1 MLTIKAEIQR
11 DKLRQDGSYNV
22 RIRFTKDRKVKR
34 ISTSL
39 FVTKADLTDK
49 FTIRED
55 SLIKQETDRLILHYR
70 TMFTEM
76 HLETEALDV
85 NEIVARLTSREES
98 DKPVDFI
105 QFAKGWI
112 ANSTLKGAAN
122 YTSALNSLIRFNKN
136 EKLYTHQITSDFL
149 QEFMVFLL
157 NESKDRAEQ
166 LKKKGKRV
174 PSTRS
179 TSLYLMSIRK
189 LFNEAVKQYNKP
201 DQGLIRIKNT
211 PFAYFHIPK
220 QEATRKRAIT
230 AEQIRKMAQLPYQ
243 TIYKGIHHTN
253 RFNLAKD
260 CFILSFCMMGINSV
274 DLFNVTEYDGSV
286 LTYYRT
292 KTKGRRM
299 DKAKMMVEVPKML
312 QPLFNKY
319 KDMTGKRIFNFY
331 QSYVN
336 EKAFNKA
343 INKGLKE
350 IGDILGIDDLE
361 YYAARHSWATIAL
374 NKVGISKYV
383 VHNALNHIDESMRV
397 TDIYIERDFS
407 NENKANTKVVKY
419 VFGKR
424 HDKIREITLLYTL
437 N

>member
-70 TMFTEM
+70 TMFTEI

-136 EKLYTHQITSDFL
+136 EKLYTYQITSDFL

-157 NESKDRAEQ
+157 NESKERAEQ

-243 TIYKGIHHTN
+243 TVYKGIHHTN

-260 CFILSFCMMGINSV
+260 CFLLSFCMIGINSV
-274 DLFNVTEYDGSV
+274 DLFNATEYDGKV

-312 QPLFNKY
+312 QPLFNRY
-319 KDMTGKRIFNFY
+319 KDITGKRIFNFY

-383 VHNALNHIDESMRV
+383 VHEALNHIDESMRV

-407 NENKANTKVVKY
+407 NENRANAKVIKY
-419 VFGKR
+419 VFGKLY
-424 HDKIREITLLYTL
+424 DKIQ
-437 N
+437 

>member
-11 DKLRQDGSYNV
+11 DKLRKDGSYNV

-39 FVTKADLTDK
+39 FATKADLTDR
-49 FTIRED
+49 FTIKED
-55 SLIKQETDRLILHYR
+55 SLIKQEADILILHYR
-70 TMFTEM
+70 KMFNEM
-76 HLETEALDV
+76 HLETETLDV
-85 NEIVARLTSREES
+85 NEIVERLNSRDKS
-98 DKPVDFI
+98 GKPVDFI
-105 QFAKGWI
+105 QFAKEWI
-112 ANSTLKGAAN
+112 ANSTLKGAVN
-122 YTSALNSLIRFNKN
+122 YTSALNSLIRFNKS
-136 EKLYTHQITSDFL
+136 EKLYTHQITSEFL
-149 QEFMVFLL
+149 QEFMAFLL
-157 NESKDRAEQ
+157 NESKERAEQ

-179 TSLYLMSIRK
+179 TSLYLMGIRR
-189 LFNEAVKQYNKP
+189 LFKEAVKQYNKP

-211 PFAYFHIPK
+211 PFAYFQIPK

-230 AEQIRKMAQLPYQ
+230 AELIRKIEQLPYQ
-243 TIYKGIHHTN
+243 TVYKGIHHTN

-274 DLFNVTEYDGSV
+274 DLFNATEYDGNT

-292 KTKGRRM
+292 KTRDRRM
-299 DKAKMMVEVPKML
+299 DKAKMIVTVPKIL
-312 QPLFNKY
+312 HPLFEKY
-319 KDMTGKRIFNFY
+319 KDTTGKRIFNFY

-350 IGDILGIDDLE
+350 IGSILKIEDLE

-374 NKVGISKYV
+374 NKVGVSKYV
-383 VHNALNHIDESMRV
+383 VHEALNHIDESMRV

-407 NENKANTKVVKY
+407 NENKANAKVVRY
-419 VFGKR
+419 VFGR
-424 HDKIREITLLYTL
+424 
-437 N
+437 

>member
-1 MLTIKAEIQR
+1 MKT
-11 DKLRQDGSYNV
+11 
-22 RIRFTKDRKVKR
+22 
-34 ISTSL
+34 
-39 FVTKADLTDK
+39 
-49 FTIRED
+49 
-55 SLIKQETDRLILHYR
+55 
-70 TMFTEM
+70 
-76 HLETEALDV
+76 LDV
-85 NEIVARLTSREES
+85 NEIVDRLTSREES
-98 DKPVDFI
+98 NKPVDFI
-105 QFAKGWI
+105 LFAKGWI

-136 EKLYTHQITSDFL
+136 EKLYTHQIINDFL
-149 QEFMVFLL
+149 QEFMAFLL
-157 NESKDRAEQ
+157 NESKERVEQ

-179 TSLYLMSIRK
+179 TSLYLMSIRR
-189 LFNEAVKQYNKP
+189 LFKEAAKQYNKP

-211 PFAYFHIPK
+211 PFAYFQIPK

-230 AEQIRKMAQLPYQ
+230 AELIRKIEQLPYQ
-243 TIYKGIHHTN
+243 TVYKGIHYTN

-260 CFILSFCMMGINSV
+260 CFLLSFCMMGINSV
-274 DLFNVTEYDGSV
+274 DLFYATEYDGKV

-312 QPLFNKY
+312 QPLFNRY

-350 IGDILGIDDLE
+350 IGDILV
-361 YYAARHSWATIAL
+361 TIWNIVQHAIL
-374 NKVGISKYV
+374 GLPLHLTRS
-383 VHNALNHIDESMRV
+383 E
-397 TDIYIERDFS
+397 
-407 NENKANTKVVKY
+407 
-419 VFGKR
+419 
-424 HDKIREITLLYTL
+424 
-437 N
+437 

>member
-39 FVTKADLTDK
+39 FATRADLTDR
-49 FTIRED
+49 FTIKED
-55 SLIKQETDRLILHYR
+55 SLIKQEADILILHYR
-70 TMFTEM
+70 KMFNEM
-76 HLETEALDV
+76 HLETETLDV
-85 NEIVARLTSREES
+85 NEIVERLNSRDKS

-105 QFAKGWI
+105 LFAKEWI
-112 ANSTLKGAAN
+112 ANSTLKGAVN
-122 YTSALNSLIRFNKN
+122 YTSALNSLIRFNKS
-136 EKLYTHQITSDFL
+136 EKLYTHQITSEFL
-149 QEFMVFLL
+149 QEFMAFLL
-157 NESKDRAEQ
+157 NESKERAEQ

-179 TSLYLMSIRK
+179 TSLYLMGIRR
-189 LFNEAVKQYNKP
+189 LFKEAVKQYNKP

-211 PFAYFHIPK
+211 PFAYFQIPK
-220 QEATRKRAIT
+220 QKATRKRAIT
-230 AEQIRKMAQLPYQ
+230 AELIRKIEQLPYQ
-243 TIYKGIHHTN
+243 TVYKGIHHTN

-260 CFILSFCMMGINSV
+260 CFILSFCMIGINSV
-274 DLFNVTEYDGSV
+274 DLFNATEYDGNT

-292 KTKGRRM
+292 KTRDRRM
-299 DKAKMMVEVPKML
+299 DKAKMIVTVPKIL
-312 QPLFNKY
+312 HPLFEKY
-319 KDMTGKRIFNFY
+319 KDTTGKRIFNFY
-331 QSYVN
+331 QNYVN

-350 IGDILGIDDLE
+350 IGSILKIEDLE

-374 NKVGISKYV
+374 NKVGVSKYV
-383 VHNALNHIDESMRV
+383 VHEALNHIDESMRV

-407 NENKANTKVVKY
+407 NENKANAKVVRY
-419 VFGKR
+419 VFGR
-424 HDKIREITLLYTL
+424 
-437 N
+437 

>member
-1 MLTIKAEIQR
+1 MLTIKAEIQ
-11 DKLRQDGSYNV
+11 KGWVRQDGSYNV

-34 ISTSL
+34 LSTSL

-76 HLETEALDV
+76 HLEAEDLDV
-85 NEIVARLTSREES
+85 NEIVARLTNREES

-105 QFAKGWI
+105 QFSKEWI
-112 ANSTLKGAAN
+112 DNSTLKGAVN
-122 YTSALNSLIRFNKN
+122 YTSALNSLIRFTKS
-136 EKLYTHQITSDFL
+136 ERLYTHQITSDFL
-149 QEFMVFLL
+149 QEFMEFLL
-157 NESKDRAEQ
+157 NESKERAEL

-260 CFILSFCMMGINSV
+260 CFILSFCMIGINSV
-274 DLFNVTEYDGSV
+274 DLFNATEYDGSV

-299 DKAKMMVEVPKML
+299 DKAKMMVEVPKVL

-374 NKVGISKYV
+374 NKVGVSKYV
-383 VHNALNHIDESMRV
+383 VHEALNHIDESMRV

-424 HDKIREITLLYTL
+424 HDKIR
-437 N
+437 